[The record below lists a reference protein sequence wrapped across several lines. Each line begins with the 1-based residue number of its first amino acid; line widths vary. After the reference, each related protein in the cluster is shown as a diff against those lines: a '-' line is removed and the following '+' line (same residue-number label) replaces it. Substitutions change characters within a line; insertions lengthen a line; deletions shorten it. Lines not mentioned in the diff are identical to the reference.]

1 MKKSF
6 ALAAVL
12 GVVTL
17 APAQVSCVN
26 HQKEA
31 TSTQSSI
38 PISIDY
44 SRKRNDLEKWKSWI
58 ADYSLNHY
66 GEKEW
71 KLNPK
76 AIILHYTSTSV
87 FPNAF
92 TNSNAPFRDEMPPTA
107 TQYVVQGTKIFEVLP
122 PTVRCRGALGA
133 NHRAISI
140 EMIAMSE
147 DEVLKNPDLMQATA
161 RLTAKLMRDYS
172 IPFSEVY
179 SHQDIDASIKTK
191 KIPWVM
197 DKLNEHGTGKID
209 PGARAMT
216 KILAATKAILENR
229 NQPEHL
235 SLAGDTDMALTG
247 DDLMKQFPLGN
258 VEPSGE

>member
-1 MKKSF
+1 MRKNF
-6 ALAAVL
+6 ALATVFGL
-12 GVVTL
+12 VTL
-17 APAQVSCVN
+17 ASSNVSCVN

-31 TSTQSSI
+31 ASSESSI

-44 SRKRNDLEKWKSWI
+44 SRKRNDLDQWKSWI
-58 ADYSLNHY
+58 AEYSLNHY

-76 AIILHYTSTSV
+76 SIILHYTSTSV

-92 TNSNAPFRDEMPPTA
+92 VNSTDPFKNEMPPTA
-107 TQYVVQGTKIFEVLP
+107 TQYVVQGSKIFEILP

-179 SHQDIDASIKTK
+179 SHEDVDASIKSK
-191 KIPWVM
+191 KIPWVL

-247 DDLMKQFPLGN
+247 DDVMKQFPLGD